1 MAESNDSEFHVKE
14 LNRYC
19 RVRAGVVENTYTYI
33 CHEETNKT
41 LLQNFGID
49 VDKDQPNIHPKYILL
64 VLPSYCYEGHS
75 VFRVYSEHL
84 EGVSVDPTH

>member
-19 RVRAGVVENTYTYI
+19 RVCAGVVENTYTYT

-41 LLQNFGID
+41 LRQNFGID
-49 VDKDQPNIHPKYILL
+49 VDKDQPNMHPRVYFACAAVILL
-64 VLPSYCYEGHS
+64 RRPLSIQS
-75 VFRVYSEHL
+75 VQRA
-84 EGVSVDPTH
+84 P